1 MKAKYGI
8 LDEDTYNFDETGFQI
23 GLGGSVKVVTASQ
36 QRLKPISRQAGD
48 KEWITLIAAINAMG
62 WLIPPFFIFR
72 AKNHQQAWYHGN
84 PKDWR
89 VAVSDKGWTNNEI
102 GVAWLRHFIDHTTAR
117 TVGGYRLLIIDGHES
132 HQSVLFQD
140 ICKENNIITL
150 CMPPHTSHIL
160 QPLDVGCFGPLKRA
174 YKKEVGA
181 LANCDVNHI
190 DKKAF
195 LAAFLAVYKGVFS
208 SNNIRSGFRATGLVP
223 INSEVVIS
231 RLEIKPRTPSPPLP
245 TTTWQPRTPS
255 NAFEIDAHSTLI
267 SNRIRQHHSSSP
279 ASIIEMVQ
287 QFNKGAKMM
296 VHSYALMADEMGRL
310 RAANAAATERKQR
323 KKRRIK
329 KGGTLSQAEAEDLIA
344 QIDVVE
350 AAAQETREMRREAGA
365 TQSRIYSCKQCGQLG
380 HNRRTCKKDATELGD

>member
-23 GLGGSVKVVTASQ
+23 SLGGSVKVVTASQ

-181 LANCDVNHI
+181 LANYDVNHI

-267 SNRIRQHHSSSP
+267 SDRIRQHHSSSP

-323 KKRRIK
+323 MSRHARTASPASFS
-329 KGGTLSQAEAEDLIA
+329 GPEAWT
-344 QIDVVE
+344 
-350 AAAQETREMRREAGA
+350 TR
-365 TQSRIYSCKQCGQLG
+365 
-380 HNRRTCKKDATELGD
+380 